1 MKRSWLFLLVT
12 MASSGAARGAARGW
26 GVGPAALLG
35 AGEGTR
41 PGRGG
46 HRRPSIDS
54 RRLEFIRYK
63 PGEAIVSFAT
73 APIKSR
79 GLSERGLGGRK
90 PGWASPARGFSR
102 DVGRPG
108 LEVPVGKGFKAV
120 IAFPQSPLLT
130 SVSPLSKKPC

>member
-1 MKRSWLFLLVT
+1 M
-12 MASSGAARGAARGW
+12 
-26 GVGPAALLG
+26 
-35 AGEGTR
+35 
-41 PGRGG
+41 
-46 HRRPSIDS
+46 
-54 RRLEFIRYK
+54 EFIRYK

-108 LEVPVGKGFKAV
+108 LEVPVGRGFKAV

-130 SVSPLSKKPC
+130 SVSLLSKKPC